1 MFASVGRVLPA
12 VILCADVLCA
22 SSFVSSD
29 KGSFALN
36 EGIDQGVR
44 QEWVE
49 AVLTQRIRQITTRYD
64 DTLKDWIW
72 LGRSISKDA
81 ERRPDAKTADFTSVG
96 KELVRR
102 LLLDLLPTK
111 GDEEGSAAF
120 SEIDVEEALR
130 CIRLDYGSA
139 KIRTEERL

>member
-1 MFASVGRVLPA
+1 M
-12 VILCADVLCA
+12 
-22 SSFVSSD
+22 
-29 KGSFALN
+29 
-36 EGIDQGVR
+36 R

-81 ERRPDAKTADFTSVG
+81 KRRPDAKTADFTSVG

-111 GDEEGSAAF
+111 GGEGGSAAF
-120 SEIDVEEALR
+120 SETDATVEEALR
-130 CIRLDYGSA
+130 CIRVLTMA
-139 KIRTEERL
+139 